1 MTKTIKLNAALTT
14 NSRNNLVL
22 NFDYVVSKDF
32 ETITRVNST
41 TVRISN
47 IKKLTWYQTPLTY
60 ADGRTEI
67 EDEFVLTDLYDREYK
82 IDKTIYDLAVK
93 GISQIKEL
101 NYVK

>member
-1 MTKTIKLNAALTT
+1 MTNTIKLNATLTT
-14 NSRNNLVL
+14 NSRDNLVL

-32 ETITRVNST
+32 EATRVNNT
-41 TVRISN
+41 TVRIAN

-67 EDEFVLTDLYDREYK
+67 EDEFVLVDSYDREYK
-82 IDKTIYDLAVK
+82 IDKAVYDLAVK

-101 NYVK
+101 NCIK